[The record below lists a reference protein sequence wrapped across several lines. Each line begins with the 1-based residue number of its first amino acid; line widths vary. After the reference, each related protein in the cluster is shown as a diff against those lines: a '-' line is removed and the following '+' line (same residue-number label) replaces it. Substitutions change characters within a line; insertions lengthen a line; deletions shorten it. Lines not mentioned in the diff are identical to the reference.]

1 MNIGNDFDFTVEMT
15 AEDWLHKG
23 YYFHYEG
30 EFGLAAACWHVA
42 AAMGDMLGKYYLA
55 EAYRMGEG
63 VAQDLVKAAAL
74 YEDVV
79 ACRELIDPDKPNDLL
94 SPQCS
99 AAFTLGKFHEEKLIP
114 NASIE
119 KALEYYNF
127 AVADG
132 NRYHICALAKLYLKN
147 ETIAKDYI
155 EKEGA
160 LYAGFPFVFP
170 TQMVNTVIRQLREAK
185 ETGVPIPGCDNG
197 NLPF

>member
-1 MNIGNDFDFTVEMT
+1 MNIGNDIDFIVDMT
-15 AEDWLHKG
+15 AEDWRHKG
-23 YYFHYEG
+23 YHFHYEG
-30 EFGLAAACWHVA
+30 AYDLAVACWQKA
-42 AAMGDMLGKYYLA
+42 ADMGDMLSKYDLA

-63 VAQDLVKAAAL
+63 VAQDLVKAAVL

-79 ACRELIDPDKPNDLL
+79 ACREWMDPDKPNDLL
-94 SPQCS
+94 SPQCD
-99 AAFTLGKFHEEKLIP
+99 AAFMLGKFHEEKLIP

-147 ETIAKDYI
+147 ETIAKDYV

-185 ETGVPIPGCDNG
+185 DGEVPGCDNG